1 MAEPLTVPQAI
12 ESRRSRRRYTPE
24 EIPNDMIRELIR
36 LAGLAPSPNN
46 LQPWRIIA
54 VKNSEMKRRLME
66 AANNQPQVGGSAVTF
81 VLYTDMND
89 VLDRVEET
97 VHPGMKD
104 RLAEQSKSIRETF
117 ARFDDMERQW
127 WGRGHAYTFMGFLML
142 AAESMGYATS
152 GMLGFD
158 RDKVKA
164 LFGIPEHAQIAALV
178 AMGRPDDDGF
188 VHHRHPVE
196 RILTLIE

>member
-1 MAEPLTVPQAI
+1 MLTVPEAI
-12 ESRRSRRRYTPE
+12 ESRRSRRRYTDEP
-24 EIPNDMIRELIR
+24 IPNDVIRELVR

-46 LQPWRIIA
+46 LQPWRVIA
-54 VKNSEMKRRLME
+54 VKNPEMKQRLME

-89 VLDRVEET
+89 VLDTVEET
-97 VHPGMKD
+97 IHPGMKD
-104 RLAEQSKSIRETF
+104 RAVEQAKTLRETF
-117 ARFDDMERQW
+117 AAYDPFELQW

-164 LFGIPEHAQIAALV
+164 LFNIPEHAQIAALV
-178 AMGRPDDDGF
+178 AMGRPNDEGF
-188 VHHRHPVE
+188 VHHRHPID
-196 RILTLIE
+196 RILTIID